1 MEIDFITALGLTAG
15 VISTIAFLP
24 QLIKTW
30 RSRSA
35 QDLSWS
41 MLIILCTGITLWL
54 LYGIV
59 ISDLPVIAS
68 NAVLLCLVSVILV
81 LKIRFN

>member
-1 MEIDFITALGLTAG
+1 MEIDFTTALGLTAG

-30 RSRSA
+30 QSRSA

-41 MLIILCTGITLWL
+41 MLVILCTGITMWL
-54 LYGIV
+54 VYGIV

-68 NAVLLCLVSVILV
+68 NAVLLCLVSVILI
-81 LKIRFN
+81 LKIRFS

>member
-24 QLIKTW
+24 QLLKTW

-54 LYGIV
+54 VYGIV